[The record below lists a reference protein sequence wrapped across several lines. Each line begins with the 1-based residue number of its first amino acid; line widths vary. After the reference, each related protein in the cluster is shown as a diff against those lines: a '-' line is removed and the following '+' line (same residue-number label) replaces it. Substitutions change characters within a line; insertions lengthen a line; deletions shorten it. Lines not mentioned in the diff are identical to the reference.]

1 MAESSKGNASARP
14 LRRRGIALLVAG
26 STLAFPAV
34 AAAADD
40 PSTSIAAVAVTS
52 AETPVGPPSA
62 DTEPWFNVRANWTA
76 TREIRFP
83 VLGPVVYRDD
93 WGECRDGE
101 IASSG
106 LSAAEVTA
114 CPRHHAGND
123 LFGVK
128 LQPLLAAVDG
138 TVTELLDEEG
148 KAGNG
153 ITIEDV
159 DHWTYHYFH
168 MNNDT
173 PGSKNDGANAWVW
186 RYAPEIRVGATV
198 RAGQLL
204 GYMGDSGNA
213 EGDRSHL
220 HFEIHRPSG
229 IPIDAF
235 QSLQKARR
243 AESCSPPRV
252 LLGDVATQRDAFGV
266 AVVAV
271 DVVDAT
277 TNGSWRI
284 SSAGGVVAKG
294 DAAIVAPGGYV
305 TPPCKLALSW
315 PVMFVVG

>member
-1 MAESSKGNASARP
+1 
-14 LRRRGIALLVAG
+14 V
-26 STLAFPAV
+26 V
-34 AAAADD
+34 AAAFAFPTLAATADD
-40 PSTSIAAVAVTS
+40 ASSTTAAVEVTS
-52 AETPVGPPSA
+52 TETPATVTVPPSA
-62 DTEPWFNVRANWTA
+62 EMEPWFTVTANWTA
-76 TREIRFP
+76 TRDIRFP
-83 VLGPVVYRDD
+83 VLGPVAFRND
-93 WGECRDGE
+93 WGECREGE
-101 IASSG
+101 TATNG
-106 LSAAEVTA
+106 LIAAETTT

-128 LQPLLAAVDG
+128 LQPLLSAVDG

-153 ITIEDV
+153 ITIEDAE
-159 DHWTYHYFH
+159 HWTYHYFH
-168 MNNDT
+168 LNNDT

-198 RAGQLL
+198 RAGQFL
-204 GYMGDSGNA
+204 GFMGDSGNA
-213 EGDRSHL
+213 EGDGPHL

-229 IPIDAF
+229 VPIDPF
-235 QSLQKARR
+235 NSLQAARK

-271 DVVDAT
+271 DVVDST
-277 TNGSWRI
+277 KDGSWRI

-305 TPPCKLALSW
+305 TPPCKLALAW
-315 PVMFVVG
+315 PVMFVLG

>member
-1 MAESSKGNASARP
+1 MAESRKRY
-14 LRRRGIALLVAG
+14 
-26 STLAFPAV
+26 
-34 AAAADD
+34 
-40 PSTSIAAVAVTS
+40 AAVAVVAAAFAFPTLAATADDASSTTAAVEVTS
-52 AETPVGPPSA
+52 TETPATVTVPPSA
-62 DTEPWFNVRANWTA
+62 EMEPWFTVTANWTA
-76 TREIRFP
+76 TRDIRFP
-83 VLGPVVYRDD
+83 VLGPVAFRND

-101 IASSG
+101 TATNG
-106 LSAAEVTA
+106 LIAAETTT

-128 LQPLLAAVDG
+128 LQPLLSAVDG

-153 ITIEDV
+153 ITIEDAE
-159 DHWTYHYFH
+159 HWTYHYFH
-168 MNNDT
+168 LNNDT
-173 PGSKNDGANAWVW
+173 PGSKNDEANAWVW

-198 RAGQLL
+198 RAGQFL
-204 GYMGDSGNA
+204 GFMGDSGNA
-213 EGDRSHL
+213 EGDGPHL

-229 IPIDAF
+229 VPIDPF
-235 QSLQKARR
+235 NSLQAARK

-271 DVVDAT
+271 DVVDST
-277 TNGSWRI
+277 KDGSWRI

-305 TPPCKLALSW
+305 TPPCKLALAW
-315 PVMFVVG
+315 PVIFVLG

>member
-1 MAESSKGNASARP
+1 MAESRKRHAAVVV
-14 LRRRGIALLVAG
+14 VAV
-26 STLAFPAV
+26 AFVFPAV
-34 AAAADD
+34 AATADD
-40 PSTSIAAVAVTS
+40 ASTTTVPVTS
-52 AETPVGPPSA
+52 TETPATINVATVNEAPPA
-62 DTEPWFNVRANWTA
+62 EIEPWFTVRANWTV
-76 TREIRFP
+76 TRDIRFP
-83 VLGPVVYRDD
+83 VLGPVVFRND

-101 IASSG
+101 TASVG
-106 LSAAEVTA
+106 LSAAETTT

-128 LQPLLAAVDG
+128 LQPLLAAADG

-153 ITIEDV
+153 ITIEDAE
-159 DHWTYHYFH
+159 HWTYHYFH

-198 RAGQLL
+198 RAGQFL
-204 GYMGDSGNA
+204 GFMGDSGNA
-213 EGDRSHL
+213 EGDGPHL

-229 IPIDAF
+229 IPIDPF
-235 QSLQKARR
+235 NSLQAARKAENC
-243 AESCSPPRV
+243 APPRV

-266 AVVAV
+266 AVVAI
-271 DVVDAT
+271 DVVDST
-277 TNGSWRI
+277 RDGSWRI

-315 PVMFVVG
+315 PVMFVLG

>member
-1 MAESSKGNASARP
+1 MAESRKRHTAVVV
-14 LRRRGIALLVAG
+14 VAV
-26 STLAFPAV
+26 AFVFPAV
-34 AAAADD
+34 AATAEDA
-40 PSTSIAAVAVTS
+40 STTTVPVTS
-52 AETPVGPPSA
+52 TETPTTVNVPRPA
-62 DTEPWFNVRANWTA
+62 EIEPWFNVRANWTA
-76 TREIRFP
+76 TRGIRFP
-83 VLGPVVYRDD
+83 VLGPVAFRND

-101 IASSG
+101 TASSG
-106 LSAAEVTA
+106 LSAAETTT

-128 LQPLLAAVDG
+128 LQPLLAAADG

-153 ITIEDV
+153 ITIEDAE
-159 DHWTYHYFH
+159 HWTYHYFH

-198 RAGQLL
+198 RAGQFL
-204 GYMGDSGNA
+204 GFMGDSGNA
-213 EGDRSHL
+213 EGDGSHL

-229 IPIDAF
+229 IPIDPF
-235 QSLQKARR
+235 NSLQAARK

-271 DVVDAT
+271 DVVDST
-277 TNGSWRI
+277 RHGSWRI

-305 TPPCKLALSW
+305 TDPCKLALSW

>member
-1 MAESSKGNASARP
+1 MAESRKRHAAVVV
-14 LRRRGIALLVAG
+14 VAV
-26 STLAFPAV
+26 AFVFPAV
-34 AAAADD
+34 AATADD
-40 PSTSIAAVAVTS
+40 ASTTTVPVTS
-52 AETPVGPPSA
+52 TETPATINLATVNVAPPA
-62 DTEPWFNVRANWTA
+62 EIEPWFTVRANWTV
-76 TREIRFP
+76 TRDIRFP
-83 VLGPVVYRDD
+83 VLGPVVFRND

-101 IASSG
+101 TASVG
-106 LSAAEVTA
+106 LSAAETTT

-128 LQPLLAAVDG
+128 LQPLLAAADG

-153 ITIEDV
+153 ITIEDAE
-159 DHWTYHYFH
+159 HWTYHYFH

-198 RAGQLL
+198 RAGQFL
-204 GYMGDSGNA
+204 GFMGDSGNA
-213 EGDRSHL
+213 EGDGPHL

-229 IPIDAF
+229 IPIDPF
-235 QSLQKARR
+235 NSLQAARK
-243 AESCSPPRV
+243 AESCAPPRV

-277 TNGSWRI
+277 RDGSWRI

-305 TPPCKLALSW
+305 TAPCKLALSW
-315 PVMFVVG
+315 PVMFVLG